1 MPTPKKTRRKAR
13 VVAKKITVSLAQ
25 VLNSPRKRETKH
37 ETKTKAFVRVQ
48 ANPITPTTTSSTT
61 TTTTD
66 TTNWYVALFD
76 FTGDATYH
84 MMSGLLAG
92 DVIRIVRRGESGWW
106 WAHHMKRENGHV
118 KVREGYVPAD
128 FLKPVQ
134 IDTPDL
140 IEPEEASTVPQ
151 STPSNSVDNPSRP
164 KDQGEKEQKEHKLNL
179 VKQQKQKQKQKQ
191 QHQKQKNQL
200 GIQSS
205 RGRTTTT
212 ATKLSHESIS
222 TSKITSN
229 TTKNITSA
237 ASVTTKQR
245 TTHNRRTR
253 KTQRRYR
260 SHDPR
265 PRPRTAPTSS
275 FIANTPNTTDT
286 TNTTNTANTA
296 YTANTANTAN
306 TTNTAKF
313 TSPPSSSST
322 STRDKK
328 TNSSLFWQ
336 NWLKGE
342 DDTNTAKSNKS
353 NTSKSQEKMFNKR
366 TKRTTPTSASYSK
379 PSKPSTTTSTSSSQR
394 IGRNRT
400 PKTKR
405 NGRTNR
411 TNITKRS
418 SSTTPLSGRRRTNK
432 TNKTT
437 SSTTSTSSKPRISL
451 ASSRK
456 AEPFRW
462 TLRIPKSNLRS
473 QQKNSLPQKSSTSTV
488 HLKQKQQQQQQQQVP
503 RRKSQSKPPVPI
515 QKRRSKIQAFVQH
528 TNQKSPRSRSQAS
541 SRNTVASGGG
551 FRSARA
557 GSGARGSGT
566 KSVKKGRGTKGS
578 EEKESGARG
587 GRGINE
593 ESNTNDGWTTVSY
606 KKKQDNINNT
616 NHKNSNTRT
625 PRKHSNNRNSSSR
638 NGRGS
643 SVPPRDF
650 NSDRLKES
658 RLKSKTSSKHKTER
672 SYPNV
677 NSNHIKSKTTSTAA
691 AAAAAAAA
699 VKSRPTNTLDMFR
712 KVYGRDTTS
721 VSVDAM
727 APMSNPRRGRKKKS
741 NGSSRSSRGKSA
753 PPIQHNR
760 FWVPPLETDYEI
772 SLKVVRGIARDGD
785 ISLQESLAATQML
798 LQRDSVLLGALGIQK
813 KDAQFS
819 EDMENDDESMQ
830 RMALFMNSKK
840 HLLTRMKDKVMG

>member
-296 YTANTANTAN
+296 NTAN

-342 DDTNTAKSNKS
+342 DDTNTAKS

-578 EEKESGARG
+578 EEKESNARG

-677 NSNHIKSKTTSTAA
+677 NSNHIKSKTTST
-691 AAAAAAAA
+691 AAAAAA

>member
-106 WAHHMKRENGHV
+106 WAHHMKRENGQV

-253 KTQRRYR
+253 KSQRRYR

-286 TNTTNTANTA
+286 TNTT
-296 YTANTANTAN
+296 NTANTAN

-451 ASSRK
+451 ASSQK

-578 EEKESGARG
+578 EEKESNARG

-677 NSNHIKSKTTSTAA
+677 NSNHIKSKTTST